1 MNTYNTSNKQ
11 SEPVPVFATP
21 SIVILGMLFICSL
34 ITSNILVLKI
44 THLDLNQFSFIS
56 KWLPLDIHTSC
67 GIITFPFTYLIS
79 DILTEVYG
87 FRTSRLVI
95 WGGLLC
101 QLITSSFIMLSIGMP
116 ASPLWEHQ
124 EAYETI
130 MSSSF
135 RIFIASVSAY
145 FVGELFNAYIM
156 SKMKVQT
163 KGRFLWL
170 RSSTSTFVGNILD
183 TAIFFYIAYPM
194 LASLELWKIIVIEL
208 GIKMLFEFLFL
219 PVVYYVSGY
228 LKKKDRIDVYDTNTK
243 FKILPQFS

>member
-1 MNTYNTSNKQ
+1 MQ
-11 SEPVPVFATP
+11 SAKNAIFATP

-44 THLDLNQFSFIS
+44 THLDLGQFSLFS

-87 FRTSRLVI
+87 FRTSRLII

-116 ASPLWEHQ
+116 ASPLWDMQ
-124 EAYETI
+124 EAYEVI
-130 MSSSF
+130 LSSSF
-135 RIFIASVSAY
+135 RIFIASFTAY
-145 FVGELFNAYIM
+145 FVGELLNAYIM
-156 SKMKVQT
+156 SKMKVKTQ
-163 KGRFLWL
+163 GRFLWL
-170 RSSTSTFVGNILD
+170 RSSTSTLVGNILD

-194 LASLELWKIIVIEL
+194 LATLELWKIIAIEL
-208 GIKMLFEFLFL
+208 SLKMLFEFLFL
-219 PVVYYVSGY
+219 PVVYRVSSY
-228 LKKKDRIDVYDTNTK
+228 LKKKDQIDVYDTDVK
-243 FKILPQFS
+243 FKLLPQFN